1 MGGSRVTGWS
11 QVFAPLI
18 LALPRAQGR
27 IRGLEG
33 LSGLES
39 RKSAVSVSRFLSSQL
54 AFLEPSY
61 FSESPTLITCG
72 LAPCPGNAVQPL
84 LPLLDTACLVQIS
97 SSLSIS
103 TSCLAAMLAVRN
115 TRGLFPTHPSQ
126 SQDSLDSIC
135 ISRHVKSP
143 YSGLRCDLKRVTAPL
158 DSHAHE
164 AAGLGH
170 VCVCMCCFFH

>member
-1 MGGSRVTGWS
+1 MEPSLCTPVPGFAKGTRKDKGAGGSVWIGKPKIGCFCFS
-11 QVFAPLI
+11 LPLF
-18 LALPRAQGR
+18 PVG
-27 IRGLEG
+27 
-33 LSGLES
+33 
-39 RKSAVSVSRFLSSQL
+39 FLG
-54 AFLEPSY
+54 AFLL
-61 FSESPTLITCG
+61 SESPTLITCG

-103 TSCLAAMLAVRN
+103 TSCLAAMLAVRD

-143 YSGLRCDLKRVTAPL
+143 YSGLRCDLKQVTSPL
-158 DSHAHE
+158 DSHTHK